1 MTNAD
6 IIFKLWIKYNCVKKL
21 QNRDRLVKR
30 GWGPAYSW
38 SPFVLA
44 AQSWLLRIL
53 CASIVFSAVWEYV
66 LETSSWPYTPWPATW
81 PHLEHW
87 LPHLPYI
94 PLQPCISS
102 SSLLNANAVPS
113 HKALASAIPCLW
125 KGLLCPSPSVCPGK
139 NGVLCAKMLKY
150 PSFMRSVVLMAPC
163 FVLLPSLVHTP
174 PLGRSGLGHLC
185 FPSAQPPHIPFSLRY
200 DLNLLFLYYIH

>member
-1 MTNAD
+1 MLISFSNFGLSIIVLKKKTNFRTELVWLKGD
-6 IIFKLWIKYNCVKKL
+6 GDLLIHDLHLYSLPSHGSWGSFVHQLCSL
-21 QNRDRLVKR
+21 Q
-30 GWGPAYSW
+30 
-38 SPFVLA
+38 
-44 AQSWLLRIL
+44 
-53 CASIVFSAVWEYV
+53 YV
-66 LETSSWPYTPWPATW
+66 LGTSSWPDTPWPATW

-94 PLQPCISS
+94 PLQPCISA
-102 SSLLNANAVPS
+102 SSLLNANEVPS
-113 HKALASAIPCLW
+113 HKALVSAILCLW

-200 DLNLLFLYYIH
+200 DLNLLFLYYVH